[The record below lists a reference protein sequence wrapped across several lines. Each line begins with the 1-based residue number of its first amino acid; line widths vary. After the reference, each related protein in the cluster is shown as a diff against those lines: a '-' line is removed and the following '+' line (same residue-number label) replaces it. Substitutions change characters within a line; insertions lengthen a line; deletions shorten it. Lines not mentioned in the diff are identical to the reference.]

1 MMAAKLRF
9 WGIII
14 VWFHGAGYVVADA
27 AVLLVLR
34 QFVYECLK
42 SAVLC
47 GYPFTSYDKYMLDVM
62 VLRIFYLIH
71 NLHHLLVLS

>member
-1 MMAAKLRF
+1 MMAAKMRF
-9 WGIII
+9 LGIII

-47 GYPFTSYDKYMLDVM
+47 GYPFTSYDKYMLYVI
-62 VLRIFYLIH
+62 VIVIVFRSHSLAQ
-71 NLHHLLVLS
+71 